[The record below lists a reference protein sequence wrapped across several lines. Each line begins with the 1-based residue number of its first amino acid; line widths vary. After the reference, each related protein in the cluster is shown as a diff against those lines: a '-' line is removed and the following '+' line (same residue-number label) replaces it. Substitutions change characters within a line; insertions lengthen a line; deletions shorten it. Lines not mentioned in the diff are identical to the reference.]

1 MYIYQTHIIQRPE
14 RDVKDKAIQAKDAKT
29 VKRKS
34 SGAGSAKESSAGSA
48 EEGETTMRKRT
59 DSQQALN
66 ELESKIER
74 NQKKREARERGEEVS
89 DDEPEVDD
97 VSQALETLAID
108 AGAGKAF

>member
-1 MYIYQTHIIQRPE
+1 
-14 RDVKDKAIQAKDAKT
+14 VKDKAIQAKDAKDKT

-34 SGAGSAKESSAGSA
+34 SGAGSAKESSAGSGT